1 MPMYRHSSLC
11 LYLLALVLS
20 TAFCRQDDPAESREV
35 SEQPAFP
42 NIVLIL
48 ADDLGYGDVASYN
61 RDSRIPTPN
70 IDRLSAQG
78 VRLTDAHSPAS
89 LCTPSRYAILTGRYA
104 WRTRLKHGVTWGYS
118 PPLIEPGRRTLASML
133 KEKGYATAC
142 IGKWH
147 LGLGWQST
155 DGGPVQAEPTGDAGN
170 VDFSKPIRGGPND
183 LGFDYFFG
191 ISVTLDFGPYCYIEQ
206 DRTVGIPS
214 LMKTSDHLPERY
226 REQTPSVT
234 TPGFRD
240 DQGGP
245 DFTRKA
251 VSWITQTVSENPGR
265 PFFLYLPLHSP
276 HVPHVPPDFIAGLS
290 QAGRRGDMCAEVDW
304 SVGQILDTLDQLGIA
319 ENTLFIFTSDNG
331 PLPGDRRELGPGE
344 QYQAYGHADNYE
356 TLGHRASGMYRA
368 GKHSVYEGGH
378 RVLFVARWPGRIE
391 AGSTSDDLIVLN
403 DIFAT
408 TAALLGTDPEL
419 DSGGD
424 SFPIRPLLEKE
435 TPISATRKAAVF
447 QSALGLFAVRE
458 GPWKLIRGH
467 GGGALYDREARAAP
481 GGPPGQL
488 YQLDRDPG
496 ETTNVWE
503 DHPETVSR
511 LSALLDRVLSASER
525 SVY

>member
-1 MPMYRHSSLC
+1 MWRHRC
-11 LYLLALVLS
+11 GLLLVLVLAAPGLS
-20 TAFCRQDDPAESREV
+20 CRHQATEPAGASP
-35 SEQPAFP
+35 QPVFP

-48 ADDLGYGDVASYN
+48 ADDLGYGDIGSYN
-61 RDSRIPTPN
+61 PESRIPTPN
-70 IDRLSAQG
+70 IDRLAAQG
-78 VRLTDAHSPAS
+78 VRFTDAHSPAS
-89 LCTPSRYAILTGRYA
+89 ICTPSRYAILTGRYA
-104 WRTRLKHGVTWGYS
+104 WRTRLKSGVTWGYS
-118 PPLIEPGRRTLASML
+118 PPLIGPQEPTLASVL

-147 LGLGWQST
+147 LGLGWQSK
-155 DGGPVQAEPTGDAGN
+155 DGEPVRAEPTGDAGN
-170 VDFSKPIRGGPND
+170 VDFTKPIRGGPND

-214 LMKTSDHLPERY
+214 LLKNSDHLPPRY
-226 REQTPSVT
+226 REQTPSLT
-234 TPGFRD
+234 TPDFRD
-240 DQGGP
+240 DQVGP
-245 DFTRKA
+245 DFTDRA
-251 VSWITQTVSENPGR
+251 VSWMTRTVSQDPVR

-304 SVGQILDTLDQLGIA
+304 TVGRVLETLDQLGIA
-319 ENTLFIFTSDNG
+319 QNTLVMFASDNG

-344 QYQAYGHADNYE
+344 EYKGYGHPGNYE
-356 TLGHRASGMYRA
+356 TFDHRASGTFRA

-378 RVLFVARWPGRIE
+378 RVPLVARWPGRIE
-391 AGSTSDDLIVLN
+391 AGSTSGDLVLLN

-408 TAALLGTDPEL
+408 AAALLGTEPGP

-424 SFPIRPLLEKE
+424 SFPIRSILGRE
-435 TPISATRKAAVF
+435 TPVSATRKAAVL
-447 QSALGLFAVRE
+447 QSGLGMFAVRE

-467 GGGALYDREARAAP
+467 GGGALYDREAGAMP

-488 YQLDRDPG
+488 YRLDLDPG

-503 DHPETVSR
+503 DHSEIVDR
-511 LSALLDRVLSASER
+511 LSEMLDSVLSASER
-525 SVY
+525 DVY

>member
-1 MPMYRHSSLC
+1 MYRHFPWCVLI
-11 LYLLALVLS
+11 LVLLLTGLS
-20 TAFCRQDDPAESREV
+20 CRQDDKAEPGGA
-35 SEQPAFP
+35 SEQLAFP

-61 RDSRIPTPN
+61 PESRIPTPN
-70 IDRLSAQG
+70 IDQLSAQG
-78 VRLTDAHSPAS
+78 VRFTDAHSPAS
-89 LCTPSRYAILTGRYA
+89 ICTPSRYAILTGRYA
-104 WRTRLKHGVTWGYS
+104 WRTRLKSGVTWGYS
-118 PPLIEPGRRTLASML
+118 PPLIEPGELTLASML
-133 KEKGYATAC
+133 KQKGYATAC

-155 DGGPVQAEPTGDAGN
+155 DGGPVQAEPTGGSGN
-170 VDFSKPIRGGPND
+170 VDFTKPIQGGPNA

-214 LMKTSDHLPERY
+214 LMKTSDHLPLRY
-226 REQTPSVT
+226 REQAPSVT

-240 DQGGP
+240 DQVGP
-245 DFTRKA
+245 DFTDKA
-251 VSWITQTVSENPGR
+251 VSWMTRTVLQDPDR

-276 HVPHVPPDFIAGLS
+276 HVPHVPPDFIAGIS

-304 SVGQILDTLDQLGIA
+304 SVGRVLETLDQLGIA
-319 ENTLFIFTSDNG
+319 ENTLVIFASDNG

-344 QYQAYGHADNYE
+344 EYEAYGHPDNYE
-356 TLGHRASGMYRA
+356 TLNHRASGIYQG

-378 RVLFVARWPGRIE
+378 RVPFVARWPGRIA

-408 TAALLGTDPEL
+408 TAALLGTESGL
-419 DSGGD
+419 DSGQD
-424 SFPIRPLLEKE
+424 SFPIRSLLGKGVLV
-435 TPISATRKAAVF
+435 SKTRKAAVF

-467 GGGALYDREARAAP
+467 GGGALYDREAGAAP

-496 ETTNVWE
+496 ETTNVWK
-503 DHPETVSR
+503 DHPEIVTR
-511 LSALLDRVLSASER
+511 LNEMLDRVLSEPER
-525 SVY
+525 RVY